1 MVDPK
6 TLSIVIKKH
15 RKAAKLSQLQLSE
28 MAGVGKT
35 VVYDIEKGKETIQLA
50 TLRKI
55 LYVLNITVELK
66 SPYMIHVIPYLK
78 FEAELEQNKSK

>member
-1 MVDPK
+1 MIDPEA
-6 TLSIVIKKH
+6 LSVIIKMH
-15 RKAAKLSQLQLSE
+15 RKAAKLSQIQLAE

-55 LYVLNITVELK
+55 LNVLNIKIELV
-66 SPYMIHVIPYLK
+66 SPYMNQVKIDNNEK
-78 FEAELEQNKSK
+78 R